1 MFIKN
6 ITILI
11 VSYKSDPQLLK
22 CLDNLSKF
30 RKILILDNSN
40 DIILKKKVKK
50 KYPNIKFYIS
60 KKNLG
65 YGVANNLLLKKVK
78 SKYAIMLNPDSR
90 ISTKNVYKMISLAK
104 KLNNKF
110 LLITPSNKSYKLKDF
125 FFEKKFLNDENL
137 KNKKFFEIDTTHFYA
152 PLINM
157 SLQRKK
163 KIFFDKNYF
172 LYYEDMDF
180 CKKIKNKNEK
190 IYLMQNIQAQHFFGK
205 SSNIFNYNVI
215 RNFHWGW
222 STVYYYRKHYDFL
235 NCYKNITLIFLKS
248 FLSLFINKII
258 LDEENSKNSIS
269 RIKGMIDSFS
279 NYSDYERN
287 QY

>member
-1 MFIKN
+1 
-6 ITILI
+6 
-11 VSYKSDPQLLK
+11 
-22 CLDNLSKF
+22 
-30 RKILILDNSN
+30 
-40 DIILKKKVKK
+40 
-50 KYPNIKFYIS
+50 
-60 KKNLG
+60 
-65 YGVANNLLLKKVK
+65 
-78 SKYAIMLNPDSR
+78 
-90 ISTKNVYKMISLAK
+90 
-104 KLNNKF
+104 
-110 LLITPSNKSYKLKDF
+110 
-125 FFEKKFLNDENL
+125 
-137 KNKKFFEIDTTHFYA
+137 
-152 PLINM
+152 
-157 SLQRKK
+157 
-163 KIFFDKNYF
+163 
-172 LYYEDMDF
+172 MDF

>member
-1 MFIKN
+1 M
-6 ITILI
+6 I

-163 KIFFDKNYF
+163 KNFF
-172 LYYEDMDF
+172 
-180 CKKIKNKNEK
+180 
-190 IYLMQNIQAQHFFGK
+190 
-205 SSNIFNYNVI
+205 
-215 RNFHWGW
+215 
-222 STVYYYRKHYDFL
+222 
-235 NCYKNITLIFLKS
+235 
-248 FLSLFINKII
+248 
-258 LDEENSKNSIS
+258 
-269 RIKGMIDSFS
+269 
-279 NYSDYERN
+279 
-287 QY
+287 